1 MGLETDR
8 IEGALTS
15 RLSSA
20 RRWDGEPFLATNR
33 DEVFEAAGSRYTYA
47 ANPLA
52 MKEASGGLQRLALV
66 GMSCQASING
76 TLQARRV
83 NKYARRI
90 EITLGLLCSKS
101 FAYDG
106 MRQVVTED
114 YGVPLDD
121 IAKVNIK
128 GRFQLWRRSTG
139 ELVEI
144 PLKSCSRPPEGC
156 KLCPDFAAEHADIA
170 TGGLGQRDGWTL
182 AVVRT
187 QRGEDWMRE
196 AEADGVIT
204 VRPGEEGPGGAGPHG
219 QAGRPL
225 RTLAGRADRRP
236 GRRGCSR
243 WCRPAEEAPE
253 PPRSADLQGYGGDV
267 VTFPLARHLRYRPV
281 RDLIRSSPGAVR
293 RRSARSMPWGRG
305 IATDR
310 DEQQRQ
316 QRQELEEIRRSF
328 AEMGAA
334 WARCS
339 SRPRPTSRSRPMGG
353 APATPATPAP
363 EVFQARP
370 RWWWAGLL
378 ALLFVAGTASA
389 GSCPGAGTARTRR
402 PSPGDDGH
410 HRTPASTTQATVQG
424 PTVVSVPEDVW
435 TRPSWPTR
443 SFPTS
448 EP

>member
-1 MGLETDR
+1 MAGSDGNRTQWRELFHEVVETNLCTGCAACVMACPRDVLEYDHAETYQPFNVELSTAADDCVHGQRGCDICTRACPRFRDWEVECDQALFGRAREPDEVTGVRRGVFLARATDPAVLEAGQDGGLVSALLLWGLETDR

-15 RLSSA
+15 RLSST
-20 RRWDGEPFLATNR
+20 RLWDGEPFLATNR

-52 MKEASGGLQRLALV
+52 MKEAERRGIKRLALV

-101 FAYDG
+101 FANDG
-106 MRQVVTED
+106 KRQVITED

-128 GRFQLWRRSTG
+128 GRFQVWRRSTG

-144 PLKSCSRPPEGC
+144 PLKQMQQATREGC

-204 VRPGEEGPGGAGPHG
+204 VRPGEEDPA
-219 QAGRPL
+219 A
-225 RTLAGRADRRP
+225 LALMAK
-236 GRRGCSR
+236 
-243 WCRPAEEAPE
+243 
-253 PPRSADLQGYGGDV
+253 
-267 VTFPLARHLRYRPV
+267 LA
-281 RDLIRSSPGAVR
+281 
-293 RRSARSMPWGRG
+293 ARSRGRWPV
-305 IATDR
+305 
-310 DEQQRQ
+310 
-316 QRQELEEIRRSF
+316 ELT
-328 AEMGAA
+328 GDQ
-334 WARCS
+334 
-339 SRPRPTSRSRPMGG
+339 G
-353 APATPATPAP
+353 APRMLPVVQTS
-363 EVFQARP
+363 
-370 RWWWAGLL
+370 G
-378 ALLFVAGTASA
+378 
-389 GSCPGAGTARTRR
+389 GSTRT
-402 PSPGDDGH
+402 
-410 HRTPASTTQATVQG
+410 T
-424 PTVVSVPEDVW
+424 
-435 TRPSWPTR
+435 
-443 SFPTS
+443 
-448 EP
+448 